1 MDAGTVPPHW
11 EDLLRHSSEKA
22 TDEDFDLAQDW
33 MDSTN
38 RLPGQPNE
46 TAGSRITDPYAVVA
60 ESAPAGGESS
70 NLTTAPTVR
79 PPADASPSSIVH
91 RVMQA
96 TEGGN
101 KRTSLALP
109 SDSNAA
115 ASSIHKQRRVILN
128 DDARA
133 VSRNDFGSPV
143 DTDAHARS
151 QLTMPQR
158 VNLHEVGLH

>member
-22 TDEDFDLAQDW
+22 TDDDFDLAQDW
-33 MDSTN
+33 MDSTK

-46 TAGSRITDPYAVVA
+46 TAGSRITDLYAVVA
-60 ESAPAGGESS
+60 ESSPAGGESS
-70 NLTTAPTVR
+70 NLTTAPTVC
-79 PPADASPSSIVH
+79 PPANASPSTIVN

-101 KRTSLALP
+101 KRTSLLSP
-109 SDSNAA
+109 TDSSAA
-115 ASSIHKQRRVILN
+115 ASSILKQRRVILN
-128 DDARA
+128 DDARVA
-133 VSRNDFGSPV
+133 SRNVFGTPV

-158 VNLHEVGLH
+158 VNLHKAGLR